1 MMWDPWR
8 PSDKVYENL
17 MRDTL
22 TNLTPPYEHLFKFSH
37 VWQPGKDLAR
47 YRVIGEKQEVFIY
60 DRQRR
65 ISIKGLGDQSLC
77 RSYSVAESEENIG
90 ADDASRMLA
99 LNSVTWKVAA
109 AELSR
114 AGLSEEEIA
123 LYFRPDPSH
132 FMRSL
137 DCRLGT
143 YPGPSKE
150 QPAWKWQWLER
161 SVSGAPT
168 AVPDTSSDSDTSS
181 EVDAPLHYHDTSDQ
195 NPFLKQVEQNLNQVQ
210 QECELAWG
218 FKIESDTAL
227 PRPVPVSITLEELA
241 KHNSADDLWVAI
253 DGFVCDL
260 TDWQEKHPGG
270 AGFLRVHA
278 GQDVSL
284 QFSLLHQPGTI
295 RRQLFQR
302 FVIGKLVDK

>member
-1 MMWDPWR
+1 MPFCCRWAAA
-8 PSDKVYENL
+8 VIICL
-17 MRDTL
+17 
-22 TNLTPPYEHLFKFSH
+22 
-37 VWQPGKDLAR
+37 
-47 YRVIGEKQEVFIY
+47 RVL
-60 DRQRR
+60 R
-65 ISIKGLGDQSLC
+65 
-77 RSYSVAESEENIG
+77 
-90 ADDASRMLA
+90 
-99 LNSVTWKVAA
+99 KVAA
-109 AELSR
+109 AELGR

-143 YPGPSKE
+143 YEGDSKE

-168 AVPDTSSDSDTSS
+168 AAPDTSSDSESNS
-181 EVDAPLHYHDTSDQ
+181 EVDAPLNDHDSDQ
-195 NPFLKQVEQNLNQVQ
+195 NLNLSQVEQNLNQVQ

-218 FKIESDTAL
+218 VKMESDTAL
-227 PRPVPVSITLEELA
+227 PRLAPVSITLEELA

-253 DGFVCDL
+253 NGFVCDL

-284 QFSLLHQPGTI
+284 QFSLLHQPGTV

-302 FVIGKLVDK
+302 FVVGKLADK